1 MIMKNKMEIGFLS
14 LVISSMVL
22 FSCTNDAESNFRT
35 VMDSAKADDNGPGE
49 LLHQSSFEVTTG
61 GDTINKKD
69 QYGLKQGIWV
79 TNTGVLLANGGIKK
93 DTAYFKDG
101 EQQKK

>member
-1 MIMKNKMEIGFLS
+1 MKLKKRTKIGIVSCAIASMIF
-14 LVISSMVL
+14 V
-22 FSCTNDAESNFRT
+22 SCTNDAESKFKE

-49 LLHQSSFEVTTG
+49 LLHQISFEITTS

-69 QYGLKQGIWV
+69 QYGLKQGIWI

-93 DTAYFKDG
+93 DTAYYKDD
-101 EQQKK
+101 QALKK